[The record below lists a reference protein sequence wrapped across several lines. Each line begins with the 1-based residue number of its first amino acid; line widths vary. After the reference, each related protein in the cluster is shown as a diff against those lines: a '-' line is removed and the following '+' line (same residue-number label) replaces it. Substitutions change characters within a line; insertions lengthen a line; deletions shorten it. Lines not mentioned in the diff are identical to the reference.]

1 MSDISIG
8 VGGPADMG
16 RMAMDAGNHAEAVSL
31 LREAILDDPGDA
43 TLRADLGVA
52 LETLEDYDGAAQA
65 YAAATALEPDNPIY
79 HFNQGAV
86 AQAQGRPHDAAA
98 HYLDALEREPLFAEA
113 YYNLGTLFFDAGHL
127 EIAAEHYGNALKA
140 RPDYAEAASNLGLT
154 LRRLGRLNDAVE
166 QFQLALK
173 LRPDLT
179 ITHSNLGLTLAE
191 VGRYG
196 EAIACFGQALAN
208 DPDSSALHINI
219 SLAWRG
225 VGRLEMAADAAL
237 KALRLAPDSTVAQVE
252 LGSVAANLRRT
263 GDEAGLREL
272 LEAWRSIAGETA
284 QYQHTLAAL
293 GQAPTP
299 ARAGDAYVAQT
310 FDASAK
316 RFDEMIGSLGYAVP
330 AAVGA
335 ALLTHLGDGKGDKDI
350 LDAGCGTGLAAPHLA
365 PYARTLTGVD
375 LSLSMLQQALRRGL
389 YSALDQA
396 ELGAY
401 LIARPGSFDVISA
414 SDVLCYFGELTEIFR
429 SAANSLRPG
438 GLLILSVEANGT
450 GQPYLLHE
458 GGRYAHDPAY
468 VRAGLTAAGLTV
480 LDLSPL
486 VLRHEG
492 GGPVEGV
499 LAVAAK
505 P

>member
-8 VGGPADMG
+8 VGGPADQG
-16 RMAMDAGNHAEAVSL
+16 RMAMDAGNHAEAVAL

-65 YAAATALEPDNPIY
+65 YAAAAALEPDNPIY

-86 AQAQGRPHDAAA
+86 AQAQGRPHDAAG
-98 HYLDALEREPLFAEA
+98 HYLNALEREPLFAEA

-154 LRRLGRLNDAVE
+154 LRRLGRQAEAVE
-166 QFQLALK
+166 QFQLALR
-173 LRPDLT
+173 LRPDII

-191 VGRYG
+191 SGRYD
-196 EAIACFGQALAN
+196 EAIACFGQALAM
-208 DPDSSALHINI
+208 DPNNSPLHINI

-225 VGRLEMAADAAL
+225 VGRLDMAADAAL
-237 KALRLAPDSTVAQVE
+237 KALRLAPDSAVAQVE
-252 LGSVAANLRRT
+252 LGAVAANLRRT
-263 GDEAGLREL
+263 GDEAALATLLDTWRE
-272 LEAWRSIAGETA
+272 IAGETA
-284 QYQHTLAAL
+284 QLQHTLAAL
-293 GQAPTP
+293 GQSPTP
-299 ARAGDAYVAQT
+299 ARAGDAFVAQT

-330 AAVGA
+330 EAVGA
-335 ALLTHLGDGKGDKDI
+335 ALSRHLGAGKGDKDI

-365 PYARTLTGVD
+365 PHARTLTGVD

-401 LIARPGSFDVISA
+401 LIARPASFDVISA
-414 SDVLCYFGELTEIFR
+414 SDVLCYFGDLEDIFR
-429 SAANSLRPG
+429 CAGNSLRPG
-438 GLLILSVEANGT
+438 GLLIGSVETIAGDK
-450 GQPYLLHE
+450 PYVLHE

-468 VRAGLTAAGLTV
+468 VRDCLTAAGLTPV
-480 LDLSPL
+480 ELTSL
-486 VLRHEG
+486 VLRYEG
-492 GGPVEGV
+492 GKPVQGL
-499 LAVAAK
+499 LAIAAK

>member
-16 RMAMDAGNHAEAVSL
+16 RMAMDAGNHAEAVTL

-65 YAAATALEPDNPIY
+65 YAAAAALEPDNPIY

-86 AQAQGRPHDAAA
+86 AQAQGRPHDAAG

-154 LRRLGRLNDAVE
+154 LRRLGRQDEAIE
-166 QFQLALK
+166 QFQLALR
-173 LRPDLT
+173 LRPGLT
-179 ITHSNLGLTLAE
+179 VTHSNLGLTLAE
-191 VGRYG
+191 AGRYD
-196 EAIACFGQALAN
+196 EAIACFGQALAM
-208 DPDSSALHINI
+208 DPNSASLHINI

-225 VGRLEMAADAAL
+225 VGRQDMAADAAL
-237 KALRLAPDSTVAQVE
+237 KALRLEPESTIAQVE
-252 LGSVAANLRRT
+252 LGAVAANLRRA
-263 GDEAGLREL
+263 GDEAGLLSL
-272 LEAWRSIAGETA
+272 LESWRDVAGETA
-284 QYQHTLAAL
+284 QLRHTLAAL
-293 GQAPTP
+293 GKAPVP
-299 ARAGDAYVAQT
+299 VRADDAYLAKT

-330 AAVGA
+330 QAIGE
-335 ALLTHLGDGKGDKDI
+335 ALLRHAGEGKGDKDI
-350 LDAGCGTGLAAPHLA
+350 LDAGCGTGLAAPYLA
-365 PYARTLTGVD
+365 TYARSLTGVD
-375 LSLSMLQQALRRGL
+375 LSLAMLQQALRRGL

-401 LIARPGSFDVISA
+401 LIARPSSFDIVTA
-414 SDVLCYFGELTEIFR
+414 GDVLCYFGELGDLFR
-429 SAANSLRPG
+429 AAANSLRPG
-438 GLLILSVEANGT
+438 GLLLVSAETLSG
-450 GQPYLLHE
+450 GKPYTLHE
-458 GGRYAHDPAY
+458 SGRYAHDTAY
-468 VRAGLTAAGLTV
+468 IRETLTEAGLKL
-480 LDLSPL
+480 LELSPL
-486 VLRHEG
+486 VLRYEG
-492 GGPVEGV
+492 GKPVEGL
-499 LAVAAK
+499 LAVAARS
-505 P
+505 

>member
-16 RMAMDAGNHAEAVSL
+16 RMAMDAGNHAEAVAL

-65 YAAATALEPDNPIY
+65 YAAAAALEPDNPIY

-86 AQAQGRPHDAAA
+86 AQAQGRPHDAAG

-127 EIAAEHYGNALKA
+127 EIAAEHYGNALTA

-154 LRRLGRLNDAVE
+154 LRRLGRMDAAIE

-173 LRPDLT
+173 LRSDLT

-191 VGRYG
+191 AGRYD
-196 EAIACFGQALAN
+196 EAIACFGQALAK
-208 DPDSSALHINI
+208 DPDSSSLHINI

-225 VGRLEMAADAAL
+225 VGRLDMAADAAL
-237 KALRLAPDSTVAQVE
+237 KALRLAPDNAVAQVE
-252 LGSVAANLRRT
+252 LGAVAANLRRT
-263 GDEAGLREL
+263 GDEAALRGLL
-272 LEAWRSIAGETA
+272 DGWRGITGETA
-284 QYQHTLAAL
+284 QFQHTLAAL
-293 GQAPTP
+293 GQSPTP
-299 ARAGDAYVAQT
+299 ERAGDAYVAQT

-330 AAVGA
+330 EAVGA
-335 ALLTHLGDGKGDKDI
+335 ALQRHAGEGKGDKDV
-350 LDAGCGTGLAAPHLA
+350 LDAGCGTGLAAPYLA
-365 PYARTLTGVD
+365 PYAAKLTGVD

-401 LIARPGSFDVISA
+401 LIARPGSFDMISA
-414 SDVLCYFGELTEIFR
+414 SDVLCYFGELGSIFR
-429 SAANSLRPG
+429 SAGNSLRPG
-438 GLLILSVEANGT
+438 GLLIASMEASST
-450 GQPYLLHE
+450 GKPYVLHE

-468 VRAGLTAAGLTV
+468 VRESLTAAGLTI
-480 LDLSPL
+480 LELSPL
-486 VLRHEG
+486 TLRYEG
-492 GGPVEGV
+492 GKPVEGL

-505 P
+505 S

>member
-16 RMAMDAGNHAEAVSL
+16 RMAMDAGNHAEAVGL

-65 YAAATALEPDNPIY
+65 YAAAAALEPDNPIY

-86 AQAQGRPHDAAA
+86 AQAQGRPHDAAN
-98 HYLDALEREPLFAEA
+98 HYLNTLEREPLFAEA
-113 YYNLGTLFFDAGHL
+113 YYNLGTLFFDAGHI

-140 RPDYAEAASNLGLT
+140 RPDYAEAASNLGLV
-154 LRRLGRLNDAVE
+154 LRRLGRQDDAIE
-166 QFQLALK
+166 QFRLALR

-191 VGRYG
+191 AGYYD
-196 EAIACFGQALAN
+196 EAIACFGQALAM
-208 DPDSSALHINI
+208 DPDSSSLHINI

-225 VGRLEMAADAAL
+225 VGRLDMAADAAL
-237 KALRLAPDSTVAQVE
+237 KALKLAPDSTPAQVE

-263 GDEAGLREL
+263 GDEATLKAL
-272 LEAWRSIAGETA
+272 LESWREVAGETA

-293 GQAPTP
+293 GEIPPP
-299 ARAGDAYVAQT
+299 ARASDAYLSQT

-316 RFDEMIGSLGYAVP
+316 RFDEMIGALGYAVP
-330 AAVGA
+330 EALGE
-335 ALLTHLGDGKGDKDI
+335 ALLRHLGPGKGDKDI

-365 PYARTLTGVD
+365 AFAKNLTGVD

-389 YSALDQA
+389 YSSLDQA

-401 LIARPGSFDVISA
+401 LMARPASFDVIVA
-414 SDVLCYFGELTEIFR
+414 GDVLCYFGEVGDLFQQV
-429 SAANSLRPG
+429 AASLRPG
-438 GLLILSVEANGT
+438 GLWIVSAETMSGGKPYILQES
-450 GQPYLLHE
+450 
-458 GGRYAHDPAY
+458 GRYAHDPAH
-468 VRAGLTAAGLTV
+468 LQESLNAAGLKV
-480 LDLSPL
+480 LELMPM
-486 VLRHEG
+486 VLRYEG
-492 GGPVEGV
+492 GRAVEGV
-499 LAVAAK
+499 LAVASR
-505 P
+505 

>member
-8 VGGPADMG
+8 VGGPADLG
-16 RMAMDAGNHAEAVSL
+16 RMAMDAGNHAEAVAL

-65 YAAATALEPDNPIY
+65 YAAAAALEPDNPIY

-86 AQAQGRPHDAAA
+86 AQAQGRPHDAAG

-154 LRRLGRLNDAVE
+154 LRRLGRLSDAIE

-173 LRPDLT
+173 LRPELT

-191 VGRYG
+191 AGRYD
-196 EAIACFGQALAN
+196 EAIACFGQALAK
-208 DPDSSALHINI
+208 DPDSPSLHINI

-225 VGRLEMAADAAL
+225 VGRLDMAADAAL
-237 KALRLAPDSTVAQVE
+237 KALRLAPDNAVAQVE
-252 LGSVAANLRRT
+252 LGAVAANLRRT
-263 GDEAGLREL
+263 GDETALQSL
-272 LEAWRSIAGETA
+272 LNSWRDITGETA
-284 QYQHTLAAL
+284 QLQHTLAAL

-299 ARAGDAYVAQT
+299 ERAGDAFVAQT

-330 AAVGA
+330 DAVGA
-335 ALLTHLGDGKGDKDI
+335 AMQRHLGEGKGDKDI

-389 YSALDQA
+389 YSGLDQA

-401 LIARPGSFDVISA
+401 LMARPGSFDVISA
-414 SDVLCYFGELTEIFR
+414 SDVLCYFGELAGIFR
-429 SAANSLRPG
+429 SAGNSLRQG
-438 GLLILSVEANGT
+438 GVLIGSVETAST
-450 GQPYLLHE
+450 GQPYILHE
-458 GGRYAHDPAY
+458 GGRYAHDTAY
-468 VRAGLTAAGLTV
+468 VRESLTAAGLTV

-486 VLRHEG
+486 VLRYEG
-492 GGPVEGV
+492 GRPVDGL
-499 LAVAAK
+499 LAVATK